1 MFSILAFV
9 NYLTRV
15 HLNLSNKYF
24 CELLYK
30 VRVKRNEYK
39 IRCDQYDR
47 EYLNPYCSGVINIFR
62 TDLIAKL
69 YESALNIDYSFIND
83 IYVGFLTESL
93 DLDMISIKKH
103 VINDR
108 DRNQNDVL
116 LYKSIQ
122 TVEDLLRIWNFV
134 VKKREFALNGV
145 KNLDFFQKII

>member
-1 MFSILAFV
+1 
-9 NYLTRV
+9 
-15 HLNLSNKYF
+15 
-24 CELLYK
+24 
-30 VRVKRNEYK
+30 
-39 IRCDQYDR
+39 
-47 EYLNPYCSGVINIFR
+47 LNPYCSGVINIFR

-83 IYVGFLTESL
+83 IYVGFITESL
-93 DLDMISIKKH
+93 DLDMISINKH
-103 VINDR
+103 VINER